1 MGDRQL
7 ILAVDIGTSGM
18 KMGVFDAASASFE
31 PLGAFHQSYEAR
43 TYREGQWSDIDP
55 ALWQRAFQAGALAL
69 SEHLADVEVIAL
81 SGTTP
86 ALTAVD
92 ATGAPAYPAILMLD
106 QRSREQ
112 ASRIIATIGLE
123 RLLRETGNMPVAGGC
138 SLASILW
145 MKENEPEAY
154 RKARWFVHS
163 NGFFSLWL
171 TGEPAM
177 DPSSA
182 SLTGLYDT
190 AAAGW
195 SWKVEIA
202 QACGVEPASLPPLL
216 ASSASPGRVR
226 RELARAMG
234 LARRPAVVIGGNDAV
249 LAAHSLGVREPG
261 EVVNVNGT
269 CEITLVCMDRC
280 HASPTYNVRCHVVP
294 GRWLTL
300 YVMNAQGRAYEWF
313 RSVFCAE
320 MTAERF
326 YDSFLPAAVD
336 GWIGRTSGVEYV
348 PYLLGSRYSLEPLR
362 AEFRGL
368 TPTVDREEL
377 AAAMV
382 RGLCGYQ
389 RAHLDEV
396 SAFQPLRP
404 ETRVAGGAISPALIR
419 AKRAWMREGEY
430 VSREESSLRGAALLG
445 REHLRGRNP
454 VS

>member
-1 MGDRQL
+1 MRDRQL
-7 ILAVDIGTSGM
+7 ILAVDIGTSGL
-18 KMGVFDAASASFE
+18 KMGVFDAASPSFE
-31 PLGAFHQSYEAR
+31 PLETFHQSYEAR
-43 TYREGQWSDIDP
+43 TYREGLWSDIDP
-55 ALWQRAFQAGALAL
+55 ALWQRAFRAGALAL
-69 SEHLADVEVIAL
+69 SEHLAEVELIAL

-86 ALTAVD
+86 GLTAVD
-92 ATGAPAYPAILMLD
+92 DAGAPAYPAILMLD

-112 ASRIIATIGLE
+112 ASRIIATRGLD

-145 MKENEPEAY
+145 LKDNEPEAY
-154 RKARWFVHS
+154 RRTRWFVHS
-163 NGFFSLWL
+163 NGFFALWL

-182 SLTGLYDT
+182 SLSGLYDT
-190 AAAGW
+190 AAAGL
-195 SWKVEIA
+195 SWRTDIA
-202 QACGVEPASLPPLL
+202 QACGVEPALLPPLI
-216 ASSASPGRVR
+216 ASAGSAGRVR
-226 RELARAMG
+226 PDLARVLG
-234 LARRPAVVIGGNDAV
+234 LTRRPAVVIGGNDAV

-320 MTAERF
+320 MTAEGF

-348 PYLLGSRYSLEPLR
+348 PYLLGSRYSLEPLS

-368 TPTVDREEL
+368 TPTVGREEL
-377 AAAMV
+377 AAALV
-382 RGLCGYQ
+382 RGLCRYQ

-396 SAFQPLRP
+396 SAFLPLRP
-404 ETRVAGGAISPALIR
+404 ETRVAGGAVSPALLR

-430 VSREESSLRGAALLG
+430 LRQEESSLRGAALLG
-445 REHLRGRNP
+445 REHLEGNRP
-454 VS
+454 AS